1 MQLNEKKHADSKEN
15 PIVSDSTAYGQI
27 TLQTRLAQSL
37 FNCSWKHG
45 KLGLV
50 QFASIMTKIS
60 KAGREDDPYADWY
73 LLKAY
78 QALFDVR
85 EKIKSIEL
93 TLAQHLDNLRGV
105 KVTLSS
111 TGQSLHFP
119 LQFSTPYGFMGAY
132 LLADADYVFRQIATL
147 KHIGI
152 FYPEDITIRKIVHYL
167 QDAFALS
174 RYWRHT
180 GITRKD
186 VIANTEPYQKAKAL
200 MGEVP
205 EAVLKNEIE
214 FSLLLKKTKG

>member
-1 MQLNEKKHADSKEN
+1 MQLNEKQHVSTNDSKE
-15 PIVSDSTAYGQI
+15 SSTTAYGQI
-27 TLQTRLAQSL
+27 TLYTRLAQSL

-60 KAGREDDPYADWY
+60 KAAREDDPYADWY
-73 LLKAY
+73 LLKSY

-85 EKIKSIEL
+85 EKIQSIEL
-93 TLAQHLDNLRGV
+93 TLAQHLHNLRGV

-111 TGQSLHFP
+111 NSQCLHFP

-132 LLADADYVFRQIATL
+132 LLADVDYVFRQIATL
-147 KHIGI
+147 KRIGI
-152 FYPEDITIRKIVHYL
+152 FYPEDITIKKIVHYL
-167 QDAFALS
+167 QNAFAIP

-180 GITRKD
+180 GITRQD
-186 VIANTEPYQKAKAL
+186 VITNTERYQKAKAL